1 MRTTELAIRE
11 VDSIDASRAATF
23 SIAPVTVARL
33 LFAVLASL
41 VVAHLVF
48 SINQEYL
55 GLDFFGST
63 ILWVLFDL
71 QGEVTVPTWFSASL
85 LLACAGLFAVVAAVK
100 RRVEDQFR
108 WHWFGLAVI
117 FLGLSID
124 EAADFHG
131 AVSYKLQFTFDTSGV
146 LAYPWILPAAILSLV
161 VGLIYLRFLLQLPN
175 SLRNRVMLAGALFLM
190 GALALEAVEAAY
202 DSAVG
207 GDGLVY
213 ILMVAAEES
222 LENAGVIILIT
233 SLLSYLGTIASEL
246 RLTFTHGE

>member
-1 MRTTELAIRE
+1 MVPA
-11 VDSIDASRAATF
+11 
-23 SIAPVTVARL
+23 TVARAP
-33 LFAVLASL
+33 FAFLALL

-48 SINQEYL
+48 STNQEYL
-55 GLDFFGST
+55 EYDFFGST
-63 ILWVLFDL
+63 ILRVLFDL

-85 LLACAGLFAVVAAVK
+85 LLFCAMLFAAIAAAK
-100 RRVEDQFR
+100 RRMEDEFQR
-108 WHWFGLAVI
+108 HWFGLAAI

-131 AVSYKLQFTFDTSGV
+131 AVSYKVQSTWNTSGV

-161 VGLIYLRFLLQLPN
+161 VGLIYLRFLLHLPN
-175 SLRNRVMLAGALFLM
+175 PLRNRVILAGSLFLL
-190 GALALEAVEAAY
+190 GALVLEAVEAAY

-222 LENAGVIILIT
+222 LEKTGAIVLLT
-233 SLLSYLGTIASEL
+233 ALLSYLGTIIGGIHVDVSSD
-246 RLTFTHGE
+246 